1 MKFPLATLACVLIT
15 PALADPVATFRGLC
29 MAHLDDVPALRAAA
43 TKQGFAP
50 TDLGPNAFM
59 GLRQKTDEGIQV
71 NAFTRAAFECAV
83 TTSDVANPETLR
95 RQFFDA
101 LGIDTPKSEVAVQIG
116 GRAYRVR
123 FDTKGGEALVI
134 FR

>member
-1 MKFPLATLACVLIT
+1 MKLILA
-15 PALADPVATFRGLC
+15 ALSLLMATSAMADPVATFRGLC
-29 MAHLDDVPALRAAA
+29 MAHLDNVPALRAAA
-43 TKQGFAP
+43 AKQGFAP

-59 GLRQKTDEGIQV
+59 GLRQKTDESIQV

-95 RQFFDA
+95 RQFFGA
-101 LGIDTPKSEVAVQIG
+101 LGIDTPKSEVAVKIG

-123 FDTKGGEALVI
+123 FDTNGGEALVI